1 MNILIFGATG
11 GTGQQLVEQGLSQGF
26 KVTAF
31 VRNPASLTIKD
42 KNLILFKG
50 DILNSNNVEDA
61 IKGQDVVLSAL
72 GNKTSDAIWKSNTI
86 ISDGVRNIISG
97 MLKRRV
103 KRLLFIS
110 SFGLNKKIFLP
121 EKLFIRIVL
130 KNIFA
135 DIPKQEKLIRESGL
149 DWTIV
154 HPARLVNT
162 PKTGE
167 YKMGEDLPISIFSKI
182 SRADVADFLLK
193 NMSAT
198 NLIGETITISY

>member
-1 MNILIFGATG
+1 MNILIFGASG

-31 VRNPASLTIKD
+31 VRNPASLNIKD

-50 DILNSNNVEDA
+50 DILNPNNVEDA

-72 GNKTSDAIWKSNTI
+72 GNKTSNAIWKSNTI
-86 ISDGVRNIISG
+86 ISDGVKNIISG
-97 MLKRRV
+97 MLKWHV

-121 EKLFIRIVL
+121 KKLFIRIDL

-135 DIPKQEKLIRESGL
+135 DIPK
-149 DWTIV
+149 
-154 HPARLVNT
+154 
-162 PKTGE
+162 
-167 YKMGEDLPISIFSKI
+167 
-182 SRADVADFLLK
+182 
-193 NMSAT
+193 
-198 NLIGETITISY
+198 